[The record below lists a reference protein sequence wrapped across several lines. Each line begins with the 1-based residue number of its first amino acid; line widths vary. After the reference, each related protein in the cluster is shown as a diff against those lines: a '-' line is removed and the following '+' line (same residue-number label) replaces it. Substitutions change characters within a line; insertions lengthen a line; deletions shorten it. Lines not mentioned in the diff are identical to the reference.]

1 VKETSLVAVKQQLT
15 KRVVRDAAQ
24 VAVVLAPIRAQLLQ
38 SLAEQKT
45 VKQVAAE
52 LHLEANK
59 LYYHLRRL
67 EEGGFVEV
75 VDTIP
80 GRVPERVYR
89 AIDFEL
95 DTSEWKVD
103 EAGAASHAILRNVQR
118 EIQNAF
124 SRGLGE
130 GGRGMSILLAQVPAR
145 LNARQFERYQRK
157 VAAILEELANEKPGR
172 DARTYQVLAAIYPVD
187 LDA

>member
-1 VKETSLVAVKQQLT
+1 
-15 KRVVRDAAQ
+15 VRDAAQ

-38 SLAEQKT
+38 SLNEPKT
-45 VKQVAAE
+45 VKQVADE
-52 LHLEANK
+52 LRLEANK

-89 AIDFEL
+89 AVEFEL
-95 DTSEWKVD
+95 DTSEWRVD
-103 EAGAASHAILRNVQR
+103 EAGAASHAMLRNVQR

-124 SRGLGE
+124 SHGRREGE
-130 GGRGMSILLAQVPAR
+130 VTAIMLAQVPAQ
-145 LNARQFERYQRK
+145 LNRKQFERYQQK
-157 VAAILEELANEKPGR
+157 IASVLEELAHERPGR
-172 DARTYQVLAAIYPVD
+172 DARTYQVLAAMYPVD